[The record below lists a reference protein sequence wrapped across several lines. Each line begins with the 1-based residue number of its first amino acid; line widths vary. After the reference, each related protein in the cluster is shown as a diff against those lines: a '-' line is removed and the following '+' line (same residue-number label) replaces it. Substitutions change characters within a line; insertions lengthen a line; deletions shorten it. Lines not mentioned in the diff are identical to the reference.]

1 MDDPAF
7 ILYAKVACGQVPSS
21 FVLMITMPHAADTL
35 LGERAHTRCA
45 HEQQQGFD
53 GSRLLRYRFSHP
65 LYMQFGEA
73 AASSVTI
80 SKPEAAVPIAKESK
94 MGFATNAIHGGQ
106 EPGPA
111 TGAIVAPIYQTST
124 YVYDEL
130 GKNKGYDY
138 ARTNHPNRKA
148 LERTIAKLEDG
159 HSAYVFTSG
168 MAGID
173 AVFRLL
179 RPGDHVVLSEAVYG
193 GVFRLS
199 TQLLVHFGLEFSF
212 VDTSSE
218 AAVVSAFRPNTKMLY
233 IETPTNPTMRIADI
247 AALAKVASQRNITVV
262 VDNTFLSP
270 YLQRPIELGAHIV
283 VHSMTKYLNGH
294 SDSTGGAVVLT
305 RKEDAEKIYFIQRSA
320 GSGLAPMDC
329 FLISRGIKTL
339 AVRMLQH
346 NANGLVV
353 ARHLDTHPKVQKVL
367 YPGLTSHP
375 QHEIARRQQKG
386 PGGMLSFDLGS
397 LEAARRL
404 LNHVKL
410 CALVESLGGV
420 ESLISLPA
428 LMTHASMPQK
438 VRERVGITEGLVR
451 LSVGI
456 EDAGDIIADL
466 DQALHHV

>member
-1 MDDPAF
+1 
-7 ILYAKVACGQVPSS
+7 
-21 FVLMITMPHAADTL
+21 
-35 LGERAHTRCA
+35 
-45 HEQQQGFD
+45 
-53 GSRLLRYRFSHP
+53 
-65 LYMQFGEA
+65 
-73 AASSVTI
+73 
-80 SKPEAAVPIAKESK
+80 
-94 MGFATNAIHGGQ
+94 MGFATNAIHVGQ
-106 EPGPA
+106 EPDPA

-124 YVYDEL
+124 YVNEEL

-148 LERTIAKLEDG
+148 LERTLAKLEGG

-212 VDTSSE
+212 VDTSSPD
-218 AAVVSAFRPNTKMLY
+218 AVRMALRPNTKMLY
-233 IETPTNPTMRIADI
+233 VETPANPTMGVADI
-247 AALAKVASQRNITVV
+247 AALSKLANERNVTVV

-305 RKEDAEKIYFIQRSA
+305 RPADAEKIYFIQRSA

-346 NANGLVV
+346 NANGISV
-353 ARHLDTHPKVQKVL
+353 ARHLDAHPKVRKVY
-367 YPGLTSHP
+367 YPGLPSHP
-375 QHEIARRQQKG
+375 QHDIARRQQKG
-386 PGGMLSFDLGS
+386 PGAMLSFELGT
-397 LEAARRL
+397 LEAARRF

-410 CALVESLGGV
+410 CSLAESLGGV
-420 ESLISLPA
+420 ETLISLPA
-428 LMTHASMPQK
+428 MMTHASMPK
-438 VRERVGITEGLVR
+438 EVLERVGITEGLVR

-456 EDAGDIIADL
+456 EDVEDIIADL
-466 DQALHHV
+466 DQALLYV

>member
-1 MDDPAF
+1 
-7 ILYAKVACGQVPSS
+7 
-21 FVLMITMPHAADTL
+21 
-35 LGERAHTRCA
+35 
-45 HEQQQGFD
+45 
-53 GSRLLRYRFSHP
+53 
-65 LYMQFGEA
+65 
-73 AASSVTI
+73 
-80 SKPEAAVPIAKESK
+80 
-94 MGFATNAIHGGQ
+94 MGFATNAIHVGQ
-106 EPGPA
+106 EPDPA

-124 YVYDEL
+124 YVNEEL

-148 LERTIAKLEDG
+148 LERTLAKLEGG
-159 HSAYVFTSG
+159 HSAYVFSSG

-212 VDTSSE
+212 VDTSSPD
-218 AAVVSAFRPNTKMLY
+218 AVRMALRPNTKMLY
-233 IETPTNPTMRIADI
+233 VETPANPTMSVADI
-247 AALAKVASQRNITVV
+247 AALSKVANERNVTVV

-270 YLQRPIELGAHIV
+270 YLQRPIELGAHVV

-305 RKEDAEKIYFIQRSA
+305 RPADAEKIYFIQRSA
-320 GSGLAPMDC
+320 GTGLAPMDC

-346 NANGLVV
+346 NANGISV
-353 ARHLDTHPKVQKVL
+353 ARHLDAHPKVRKVY
-367 YPGLTSHP
+367 YPGLPSHP
-375 QHEIARRQQKG
+375 QHDIARRQQKG
-386 PGGMLSFDLGS
+386 PGAMLSFELGT
-397 LEAARRL
+397 LEAARRF

-410 CALVESLGGV
+410 CALAESLGGV

-428 LMTHASMPQK
+428 MMTHASMPKETQ
-438 VRERVGITEGLVR
+438 ERVGITEGLVR

-456 EDAGDIIADL
+456 EDVEDIIADL
-466 DQALHHV
+466 DQALLYV

>member
-1 MDDPAF
+1 
-7 ILYAKVACGQVPSS
+7 
-21 FVLMITMPHAADTL
+21 
-35 LGERAHTRCA
+35 
-45 HEQQQGFD
+45 
-53 GSRLLRYRFSHP
+53 
-65 LYMQFGEA
+65 
-73 AASSVTI
+73 
-80 SKPEAAVPIAKESK
+80 
-94 MGFATNAIHGGQ
+94 MGFATNAIHVGQ
-106 EPGPA
+106 EPDPA

-124 YVYDEL
+124 YVNEEL
-130 GKNKGYDY
+130 GKYKDGYDY

-212 VDTSSE
+212 VDTSSSD
-218 AAVVSAFRPNTKMLY
+218 AVVSAFRPNTKMLY

-247 AALAKVASQRNITVV
+247 AALAKLASQRNITVV

-320 GSGLAPMDC
+320 GAGLAPMDC

-353 ARHLDTHPKVQKVL
+353 ARHLDTHPKVQRVL
-367 YPGLTSHP
+367 YPGLASHP
-375 QHEIARRQQKG
+375 QHEIARHQQKG

-410 CALVESLGGV
+410 CALAESLGGV

-428 LMTHASMPQK
+428 LMTHASMPQE

-456 EDAGDIIADL
+456 EDADDIIADL